1 MNYQNVEG
9 NENYDTLMNTFTRI
23 MKVEGANIVLSTIT
37 VLMNVV
43 FESQFYAD
51 NVVLLGTNKSSV

>member
-1 MNYQNVEG
+1 
-9 NENYDTLMNTFTRI
+9 MNTFTRI